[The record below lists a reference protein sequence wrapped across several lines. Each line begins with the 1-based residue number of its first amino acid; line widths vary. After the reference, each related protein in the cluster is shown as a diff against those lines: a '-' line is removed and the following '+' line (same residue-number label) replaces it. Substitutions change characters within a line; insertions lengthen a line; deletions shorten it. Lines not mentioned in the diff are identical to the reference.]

1 MRNSKQS
8 SCFECAVWVSALSL
22 ALLLPTAALAG
33 DDGGDE
39 ISAAIARTSEPL
51 LLFLCGC
58 VILATATAFKR
69 KLRRDIPPE
78 SSEPPAFGY
87 QGIGTEPLIFSRGE
101 QWELGDREALSNAGR
116 SSGEESY

>member
-1 MRNSKQS
+1 MSNIKQS

-51 LLFLCGC
+51 QVDVSDSDSVRAMYEEVWMRHSC
-58 VILATATAFKR
+58 
-69 KLRRDIPPE
+69 
-78 SSEPPAFGY
+78 
-87 QGIGTEPLIFSRGE
+87 
-101 QWELGDREALSNAGR
+101 DRYGLQTQT
-116 SSGEESY
+116 